1 MIEVME
7 AIKKGIKLVQEN
19 FKELDRSVQ
28 RMNQWQQENKEKR
41 GNGDLDWV
49 LRKLRALN
57 RMASIEKIY
66 GIKNNER
73 S

>member
-7 AIKKGIKLVQEN
+7 AIKKGIKLN
-19 FKELDRSVQ
+19 
-28 RMNQWQQENKEKR
+28 R
-41 GNGDLDWV
+41 GNTDLDWV